1 MHTST
6 VASDRPCIYLVKEKQ
21 WINEF
26 LSLPATSV
34 NLPQPHNQIQQD
46 AGSLEEA
53 QDQSD
58 QNFAQGMA
66 GLGPSTVTVQ
76 HSLVFP
82 RAIAEQTDVG
92 AGHAQCTCCKYSRC
106 CLNSVI
112 LKLPPGV
119 WWLCSDRL
127 MPAFHTMHHEL
138 SGIHF
143 PAVLNG
149 HYRYHPRVPL
159 F

>member
-106 CLNSVI
+106 C
-112 LKLPPGV
+112 
-119 WWLCSDRL
+119 
-127 MPAFHTMHHEL
+127 F
-138 SGIHF
+138 
-143 PAVLNG
+143 
-149 HYRYHPRVPL
+149 
-159 F
+159 